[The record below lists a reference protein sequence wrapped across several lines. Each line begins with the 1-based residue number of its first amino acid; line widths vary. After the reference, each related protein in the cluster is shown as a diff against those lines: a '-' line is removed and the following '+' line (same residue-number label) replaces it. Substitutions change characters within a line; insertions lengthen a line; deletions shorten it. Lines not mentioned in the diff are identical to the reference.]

1 MHLLF
6 WLIFRYKKIPG
17 EFHWQKEGESM
28 GTIKK
33 IGAIILF
40 VFGGFFAIA
49 TIKMIFI
56 DMPKG
61 RKSQNEAVYVGR
73 GAYDPAN
80 DGKTVIVCGE
90 MKIVEPAYDD
100 EIGISFDTMRVM
112 RKAQT
117 LKLTDKETKIE
128 ARGYYNKYLEWSSGL
143 SEMKDYTAKVDVG
156 GFHLDQEYM
165 DRIML
170 DGRAQYDEEKLN
182 QQGYSVV
189 KDRNYSQTFF
199 IQPMDQTKR
208 YPQEGDFRYEYSSS
222 KYGNGSTVT
231 VIGIQDGDTLRFTG
245 SAADCMREGELTKE
259 EFREENRKGGVG
271 SVIMGIILPLAFI
284 LGGIVLLISSGV
296 KPE

>member
-1 MHLLF
+1 
-6 WLIFRYKKIPG
+6 
-17 EFHWQKEGESM
+17 
-28 GTIKK
+28 
-33 IGAIILF
+33 
-40 VFGGFFAIA
+40 
-49 TIKMIFI
+49 
-56 DMPKG
+56 
-61 RKSQNEAVYVGR
+61 
-73 GAYDPAN
+73 
-80 DGKTVIVCGE
+80 
-90 MKIVEPAYDD
+90 
-100 EIGISFDTMRVM
+100 MRVM

-222 KYGNGSTVT
+222 KYGNRSTVT

-284 LGGIVLLISSGV
+284 LGGIFLLISSGV

>member
-1 MHLLF
+1 
-6 WLIFRYKKIPG
+6 
-17 EFHWQKEGESM
+17 
-28 GTIKK
+28 
-33 IGAIILF
+33 
-40 VFGGFFAIA
+40 
-49 TIKMIFI
+49 
-56 DMPKG
+56 
-61 RKSQNEAVYVGR
+61 
-73 GAYDPAN
+73 
-80 DGKTVIVCGE
+80 

-231 VIGIQDGDTLRFTG
+231 VIGRKPKRRCGKCYYGDHTPAGLYPWRNLPFDIIGRKTG
-245 SAADCMREGELTKE
+245 ITTAIK
-259 EFREENRKGGVG
+259 KV
-271 SVIMGIILPLAFI
+271 
-284 LGGIVLLISSGV
+284 LGMDFN
-296 KPE
+296 P

>member
-1 MHLLF
+1 MKKNSKTGAVILIALGLLCAVSTV
-6 WLIFRYKKIPG
+6 K
-17 EFHWQKEGESM
+17 SC
-28 GTIKK
+28 GTKRAAMQEK
-33 IGAIILF
+33 
-40 VFGGFFAIA
+40 V
-49 TIKMIFI
+49 
-56 DMPKG
+56 DDV
-61 RKSQNEAVYVGR
+61 VYVGQ
-73 GAYDPAN
+73 GSYDPAN

-284 LGGIVLLISSGV
+284 LGGIFLLISSGV

>member
-1 MHLLF
+1 
-6 WLIFRYKKIPG
+6 
-17 EFHWQKEGESM
+17 M

-128 ARGYYNKYLEWSSGL
+128 SRGNYNKYLEWSSGL

-284 LGGIVLLISSGV
+284 LGGIFLLISSGV

>member
-1 MHLLF
+1 MAELQV
-6 WLIFRYKKIPG
+6 
-17 EFHWQKEGESM
+17 QKD
-28 GTIKK
+28 
-33 IGAIILF
+33 
-40 VFGGFFAIA
+40 FGGISLVKGGRVYGYHKKDRCHNPVCVWRLFAIA

-222 KYGNGSTVT
+222 KYGNRSTVT

-284 LGGIVLLISSGV
+284 LGGIFLLISSGV

>member
-1 MHLLF
+1 
-6 WLIFRYKKIPG
+6 
-17 EFHWQKEGESM
+17 M
-28 GTIKK
+28 GT
-33 IGAIILF
+33 IILF

-284 LGGIVLLISSGV
+284 LGGIFLLISSGV

>member
-1 MHLLF
+1 
-6 WLIFRYKKIPG
+6 
-17 EFHWQKEGESM
+17 M

-170 DGRAQYDEEKLN
+170 DGCAQYDEEKLN

-284 LGGIVLLISSGV
+284 LGGIFLLISSGV